1 MNNYLKISFGI
12 ILILSA
18 SRFVPH
24 PPNFTSLIALSFYVP
39 VFLGIKFL
47 PPLILGFI
55 LTDLII
61 GIHNTVIFTWG
72 SVILISLA
80 SNYFSKSIISRLVG
94 ALGGATIFFILTNF
108 GVWTTGSYGY
118 TFNGLFVCYS
128 LALPFYGYNLIS
140 TFVFSSIIESIYKLK
155 TYYNKN
161 FNNYL

>member
-24 PPNFTSLIALSFYVP
+24 PPNFTSLIALNFYVP

-47 PPLILGFI
+47 PPLLLGLF

-80 SNYFSKSIISRLVG
+80 SNYF
-94 ALGGATIFFILTNF
+94 
-108 GVWTTGSYGY
+108 
-118 TFNGLFVCYS
+118 
-128 LALPFYGYNLIS
+128 
-140 TFVFSSIIESIYKLK
+140 LK
-155 TYYNKN
+155 A
-161 FNNYL
+161 

>member
-47 PPLILGFI
+47 PPLLLGFI

>member
-61 GIHNTVIFTWG
+61 GIHNIAKDA
-72 SVILISLA
+72 IS
-80 SNYFSKSIISRLVG
+80 IG
-94 ALGGATIFFILTNF
+94 AKVLWLQLDFNFCFFINNR
-108 GVWTTGSYGY
+108 V
-118 TFNGLFVCYS
+118 
-128 LALPFYGYNLIS
+128 NL
-140 TFVFSSIIESIYKLK
+140 
-155 TYYNKN
+155 
-161 FNNYL
+161 

>member
-47 PPLILGFI
+47 PPLLLGFI

-118 TFNGLFVCYS
+118 TFNGLFVCYYL
-128 LALPFYGYNLIS
+128 LAVLWLQLDFNFSFFINNRVNL
-140 TFVFSSIIESIYKLK
+140 
-155 TYYNKN
+155 
-161 FNNYL
+161 